1 MSFFDIV
8 ARDYDAWYD
17 TAQGGFVDETETA
30 LAFRMFSPIPGS
42 RLLDAGCGTGNFS
55 LKLAEMGVEVTGI
68 DISEEM
74 LSLARIKTGEAGYP
88 VMYRKG
94 DLYDLPF
101 EDESFDA
108 VFSMAAFEFIKE
120 PRKAFD
126 ELMRVTK
133 KGGTLLIGTIHGDS
147 PWGELYQ
154 TEEFKEKTV
163 FKHADFKTMDAMV
176 DLCPEKVIDK
186 GSCLFMPPTAPEEDF
201 CWKVENSLSKTE
213 RGGYIC
219 LMWRK

>member
-1 MSFFDIV
+1 MSFFDIE
-8 ARDYDAWYD
+8 AQKYDSWYD

-30 LAFRMFSPIPGS
+30 LAFRMFTPVPGS
-42 RLLDAGCGTGNFS
+42 ALLDAGCGTGNFS
-55 LKLAEMGVEVTGI
+55 LKLAEKGVKVTGI

-74 LSLARIKTGEAGYP
+74 ISVARIKTEKAGFDIE
-88 VMYRKG
+88 YRLG
-94 DLYDLPF
+94 NLYDLPF

-120 PRKAFD
+120 PKKAFD

-133 KGGTLLIGTIHGDS
+133 NGGTLMIGTINGDS

-154 TEEFKEKTV
+154 TKEFKEKTV
-163 FKHADFKTMDAMV
+163 FKHADFKAMEDMEV
-176 DLCPEKVIDK
+176 LCPKKLIDK
-186 GSCLFMPPTAPEEDF
+186 GACLFMPPMAPEKDF
-201 CWKVENSLSKTE
+201 CWKVENSLSNKE

-219 LMWRK
+219 LMWKK